1 MAIAVENVC
10 GLSVVR
16 NICAADTEAP
26 AFLCRRAAEP
36 VRRFHESLGG
46 YAPTPLLS
54 LPGLA
59 AKLGLGAV
67 FVKDESGRFGLKAF
81 KGLGGSYAVFRS
93 ACERTGLDY
102 EKTTQEELR
111 RPDIREKLAGVEFVT
126 ATDGNHGK
134 GVAWAASG
142 LGCRAHVYMPRGS
155 VPARAEAIRAAGAYE
170 VEITDFCYDDAVRY
184 AAEKAEKNG
193 WVLVQDT
200 SWQGYEKVPS
210 WIMQGYTTMT
220 YEAIEQ
226 LCAAGYERPTH
237 VFLQAGVG
245 ALAGSLA
252 GALKSEYGE
261 AMPRVSIAE
270 PEAAACLFES
280 ARQSDGLPHA
290 AAGSGR
296 TIMAGLNCGEPC
308 TIAWPILRDLACEF
322 FACPDSVAAEGMRM
336 LAAPCRGDPRI
347 VSGESGA
354 LTAGLLSRIT
364 ASRGAGS
371 LRDRM
376 GLGKDAVVLLFST
389 EGDTDP
395 ENYKEIIGNKNRA
408 E

>member
-1 MAIAVENVC
+1 MELAVEKIC
-10 GLSVVR
+10 GLSVVE
-16 NICAADTEAP
+16 NSCPADAAAP
-26 AFLCRRAAEP
+26 DFLCRRASEP
-36 VRRFHESLGG
+36 ARRFHESLDG

-59 AKLGLGAV
+59 EKLGLRAV

-81 KGLGGSYAVFRS
+81 KGLGGSYAVFRA

-102 EKTTQEELR
+102 EKTTQEDLR
-111 RPDIREKLAGVEFVT
+111 RTDIREKLAGVEFVT

-155 VPARAEAIRAAGAYE
+155 VPARADAIRAAGAYE
-170 VEITDFCYDDAVRY
+170 VEITELCYDDAVRY
-184 AAEKAEKNG
+184 AADKAEKNG

-210 WIMQGYTTMT
+210 RIMQGYTTMT
-220 YEAIEQ
+220 YEALDQ
-226 LCAAGYERPTH
+226 LRAAGYERPSH

-245 ALAGSLA
+245 ALAGSVA
-252 GALKSEYGE
+252 GALKNEYGD

-280 ARQSDGLPHA
+280 ARQGDGLPHA
-290 AAGSGR
+290 AAGPGR

-308 TIAWPILRDLACEF
+308 TIAWPILRGLACEF
-322 FACPDSVAAEGMRM
+322 FACPDSVAAEGMRI
-336 LAAPCRGDPRI
+336 LARPCPGDPRI

-354 LTAGLLSRIT
+354 VTAGLLSRIA
-364 ASRGAGS
+364 ASCGARA

-395 ENYKEIIGNKNRA
+395 ENYKNIVGNLD
-408 E
+408 

>member
-1 MAIAVENVC
+1 MELAVENIC
-10 GLSVVR
+10 GLSVVD
-16 NICAADTEAP
+16 NPCSAGAAAP
-26 AFLCRRAAEP
+26 DFLGRRAAEP
-36 VRRFHESLGG
+36 VRRFHESLDG

-81 KGLGGSYAVFRS
+81 KGLGGSYAVFRA

-102 EKTTQEELR
+102 EKTTQEDLR
-111 RPDIREKLAGVEFVT
+111 RPDIRAKLAGVKFVT

-134 GVAWAASG
+134 GVAWAAAG

-170 VEITDFCYDDAVRY
+170 VEITGLCYDDAVRY
-184 AAEKAEKNG
+184 AAGQAEKNG

-200 SWQGYEKVPS
+200 SWQGYEKVPT

-220 YEAIEQ
+220 YEAVEQ
-226 LCAAGYERPTH
+226 LRAAGYERPTH
-237 VFLQAGVG
+237 VLLQAGVG
-245 ALAGSLA
+245 ALAGSVA
-252 GALKSEYGE
+252 GALQNEYGD

-270 PEAAACLFES
+270 SEAAACLFES
-280 ARQSDGLPHA
+280 ARQGDGLPHA

-308 TIAWPILRDLACEF
+308 TIAWPILRGLASEF
-322 FACPDSVAAEGMRM
+322 FACPDSVAADGMRL
-336 LAAPCRGDPRI
+336 LAGPCPGDPRI

-354 LTAGLLSRIT
+354 VTAGLLSRIA
-364 ASRGAGS
+364 ASGGAGA

-376 GLGKDAVVLLFST
+376 GLWKDAAVLLFST

-395 ENYKEIIGNKNRA
+395 ENYKDIVGNIEQAK
-408 E
+408 